1 MAALTLAL
9 RNAPARSIDLSPL
22 TPDRLAGMDAG
33 QIGKLQLH
41 RGLCV
46 ADVFDINAGDVQ
58 HLIIRNSCDRLTHIG
73 AAMRSGTITVEGDC
87 GAYAGLGLNGGH
99 LNVTGNAGSFA
110 GSGMKTGLIRIHGN
124 AGDFAGGAL
133 EGDRQGMR
141 GGTLA
146 IYGDAGDRAGERMRR
161 GLLLIGGNAGAY
173 CGASM
178 LAGTIFVAGKAGTM
192 PGFSLKRGTLLLA
205 RMPENLP
212 VTFQDSGE
220 HSLLFLTLLE
230 KQLSRDRQSFA
241 RFLPF
246 SQKVRRYCG
255 DLAWGGTGE
264 ILIFS

>member
-1 MAALTLAL
+1 MATLTLSLRSPPAWSMDLSALT
-9 RNAPARSIDLSPL
+9 PE
-22 TPDRLAGMDAG
+22 RLAGLNDA
-33 QIGKLQLH
+33 QIGALQL
-41 RGLCV
+41 RDGLCV
-46 ADVFDINAGDVQ
+46 ADLFDISAGDAQ
-58 HLIIRNSCDRLTHIG
+58 FLTIRNSCDRLTHIG

-87 GAYAGLGLNGGH
+87 GAYVGLGLNGGH
-99 LNVTGNAGSFA
+99 LNVDGNAGSFA
-110 GSGMKTGLIRIHGN
+110 GSGMKAGSIRIHGN

-146 IYGDAGDRAGERMRR
+146 IHGDAGDRAGERMRR
-161 GLLLIGGNAGAY
+161 GLLLVGGNAGAY
-173 CGASM
+173 CGANM

-230 KQLSRDRQSFA
+230 KQLQRDRKSFA

-246 SQKVRRYCG
+246 SRKVRRYCG

>member
-1 MAALTLAL
+1 MTALTLTL
-9 RNAPARSIDLSPL
+9 RSPPARSMDLSAL
-22 TPDRLAGMDAG
+22 TPERLAGLNEA
-33 QIGKLQLH
+33 QIGTLQLR

-46 ADVFDINAGDVQ
+46 ADLFDIGAGDAQ
-58 HLIIRNSCDRLTHIG
+58 HLAIRNSCDRLTHIG

-87 GAYAGLGLNGGH
+87 GAYAGLGLNGGRLH
-99 LNVTGNAGSFA
+99 VSGNAGSFA
-110 GSGMKTGLIRIHGN
+110 GSGMKAGLIQIHGN

-141 GGTLA
+141 GGILA
-146 IYGDAGDRAGERMRR
+146 IHGDAGDRAGERMRR

-173 CGASM
+173 CGANM

-205 RMPENLP
+205 RMPENIP

-230 KQLSRDRQSFA
+230 KQLQRDRQSFA

>member
-1 MAALTLAL
+1 MSALTLTL
-9 RNAPARSIDLSPL
+9 RSPPPRSMDLSTLLPE
-22 TPDRLAGMDAG
+22 RLAGLGAA
-33 QIGKLQLH
+33 QIGALPL
-41 RGLCV
+41 RDGSSV
-46 ADVFDINAGDVQ
+46 ADFFDVMEGDPQ
-58 HLIIRNSCDRLTHIG
+58 HLAIRNSSDRLTHMG

-99 LNVTGNAGSFA
+99 LKVTGNAGDFA
-110 GSGMKTGLIRIHGN
+110 GSGMKAGMIQIGGN

-141 GGTLA
+141 GGIIA
-146 IYGDAGDRAGERMRR
+146 IQGNAGDRAGERMRR

-173 CGASM
+173 CAANM
-178 LAGTIFVAGKAGTM
+178 LAGTIFVAGKAGMM

-220 HSLLFLTLLE
+220 HALLFLTLLE
-230 KQLSRDRQSFA
+230 KQLERDHQAFS

-246 SQKVRRYCG
+246 RKKVRRYCG

-264 ILIFS
+264 ILIFC